1 MGCNPAMQLGL
12 ALQHA
17 IDVFGLELR
26 SWTEA
31 LPTPGVQLEKEII
44 MKAILSF
51 KRVALAGVL
60 GAVLA
65 WPVLAQPG
73 PSGPGVQGEASCVT
87 NCGPGMMG
95 GQGKGGSSG
104 PGMRFSQRNTAGW
117 NLMTAEERNAHREKM
132 MAVKSYD
139 ECKSV
144 QVAQHSAMEARA
156 KEKGVSLP
164 QPRSN
169 GCDRMKAR
177 GMFK

>member
-1 MGCNPAMQLGL
+1 
-12 ALQHA
+12 
-17 IDVFGLELR
+17 
-26 SWTEA
+26 
-31 LPTPGVQLEKEII
+31 
-44 MKAILSF
+44 MKATLSI
-51 KRVALAGVL
+51 KRMAFAGVL
-60 GAVLA
+60 GAALA
-65 WPVLAQPG
+65 LPVLAQPG
-73 PSGPGVQGEASCVT
+73 PGGPASPGVQGTAPCV
-87 NCGPGMMG
+87 NQCGPGMRG
-95 GQGKGGSSG
+95 GKGPGTG
-104 PGMRFSQRNTAGW
+104 PGMGQRGHSQAGSMGPGMHFSQRNTAGW

-144 QVAQHSAMEARA
+144 QAAQHVAMEARA

>member
-1 MGCNPAMQLGL
+1 
-12 ALQHA
+12 
-17 IDVFGLELR
+17 
-26 SWTEA
+26 
-31 LPTPGVQLEKEII
+31 
-44 MKAILSF
+44 MKATLSI
-51 KRVALAGVL
+51 KRVAFAGVL

-73 PSGPGVQGEASCVT
+73 PGGPSGPGVQGAAPCVN
-87 NCGPGMMG
+87 NCGPGMRGGKGPGTGPGMG
-95 GQGKGGSSG
+95 QRGQGQGGGMGS
-104 PGMRFSQRNTAGW
+104 GMRFSQRNTAGW

>member
-1 MGCNPAMQLGL
+1 
-12 ALQHA
+12 
-17 IDVFGLELR
+17 
-26 SWTEA
+26 
-31 LPTPGVQLEKEII
+31 

-51 KRVALAGVL
+51 RRVVLAGVL

-65 WPVLAQPG
+65 LPALAQPG
-73 PSGPGVQGEASCVT
+73 SGSPGGPAAQGLTRCVN
-87 NCGPGMMG
+87 NCGLGMGGGQGPGM
-95 GQGKGGSSG
+95 GQGEQGQGGSRG

-156 KEKGVSLP
+156 KERGVSLS